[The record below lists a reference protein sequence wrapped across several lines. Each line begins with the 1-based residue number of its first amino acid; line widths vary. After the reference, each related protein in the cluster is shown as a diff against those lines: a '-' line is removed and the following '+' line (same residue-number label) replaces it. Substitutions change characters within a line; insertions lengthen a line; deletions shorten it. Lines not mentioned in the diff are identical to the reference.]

1 MIEFGAMLGTRFLTK
16 RKPALR
22 NIPHPFQLP
31 LHFGMLGFHEFCTR
45 ILRHVNWRGEQ
56 YGGTR
61 KWSWQQEM
69 IPGLLKSLAAI
80 HADVKDQDR
89 ASRFPRQHHRSRLR
103 HVTRPAWA
111 IDRERAIHSYVQPP
125 RHHCQSSQS
134 SARRT
139 TLRRAESQPLNHFA
153 RPLPVERR
161 RVHHYHAVVSVPPH
175 NRENDSVPKR
185 PDASL
190 ARSMHPFRMLPA
202 QHLITQR
209 RTQHSNH
216 AVHRRGDNGNLDA
229 PRPRQVR
236 QPYVVMHI
244 NW

>member
-31 LHFGMLGFHEFCTR
+31 LHFGLLGFHEFCTR
-45 ILRHVNWRGEQ
+45 IPRHVNWRGEQ

-69 IPGLLKSLAAI
+69 IPGLEKSLAAI

-89 ASRFPRQHHRSRLR
+89 ASRFPCQHHGSRFR
-103 HVTRPAWA
+103 HVPRPAWA
-111 IDRERAIHSYVQPP
+111 VDRECAIYSLFQPP
-125 RHHCQSSQS
+125 RHHRQSPQP

-139 TLRRAESQPLNHFA
+139 ALRRAESQPLNRLA

-161 RVHHYHAVVSVPPH
+161 RVHHHHAVVSVPPH
-175 NRENDSVPKR
+175 NRENDAVPKR

-190 ARSMHPFRMLPA
+190 ARSIHSLCMLPA
-202 QHLITQR
+202 QHF
-209 RTQHSNH
+209 
-216 AVHRRGDNGNLDA
+216 V
-229 PRPRQVR
+229 
-236 QPYVVMHI
+236 
-244 NW
+244 